1 MSYYFSI
8 CASEF
13 YQQKYV
19 EFLLENYEQL
29 QLPYAF
35 PVALSYIV
43 SPILMT
49 HESFLCFNDD
59 DEVVGAFGCIYGT
72 GEKEYEDTD
81 IVQIQVIFLADQYR
95 GTLLFARALH
105 FFTEY
110 LEQLDREVKE
120 LRFWAPADA
129 SLHKLFAKIATKTA
143 FAHTEHGMLDEYRCS
158 PSDLLTYV
166 GRIRQ

>member
-8 CASEF
+8 CASEY

-19 EFLLENYEQL
+19 EFLLGNYEHL

-59 DEVVGAFGCIYGT
+59 DDVVGAFGCIYGT
-72 GEKEYEDTD
+72 GEKEYEDTE
-81 IVQIQVIFLADQYR
+81 IVQIQVIFLAEPYR

-120 LRFWAPADA
+120 LRFWATAEP
-129 SLHKLFAKIATKTA
+129 SFQKLFVKVAARTAT
-143 FAHTEHGMLDEYRCS
+143 AHTEHGMLDEYRCS
-158 PSDLLTYV
+158 PSDLLAYA
-166 GRIRQ
+166 GRMRQ